1 MMASEII
8 SVILNL
14 TDNLSRGID
23 QATAKVD
30 SFGAKAGKLANAFA
44 PVSLAAGG
52 ALGISIKL
60 AADFDKSVTGAARA
74 LNLTGGEVEKFK
86 VSMQGLQKELGYQFS
101 QSALANIATDAG
113 KLGVA
118 KEQINDFTKTI
129 AKLAVAT
136 DQTKN
141 IGELST
147 NAAKIS
153 SLFKL
158 STKEFESFG
167 AAVNKLDD
175 SFALTANDL
184 IDFTKRAGGLASSAK
199 ISANQTAAWGATL
212 LNAGRTAETSGTF
225 MNKFVNVMGTADV
238 ASRKAKLGF
247 AQLGIDTKELARAFD
262 KDANGAM
269 LQFLTKLNAV
279 DNISKREII
288 ARIFG
293 QEHVGTASLL
303 AGQTDNLAKALGY
316 AADEQGNLTK
326 LQSEFDKQS
335 NSVAGQMEKF
345 KNQASALGI
354 QLGTA
359 LLPGILA
366 VMGALSPML
375 EMLVKLTQQHPMIST
390 LIVTALGV
398 VAIIA
403 PVLALVSAISS
414 IVAALPILGGAL
426 AAVAG
431 VLAALLSPI
440 TLVVAGFVGLGFAA
454 VAIIKNWT
462 PIKGFFAGLWD
473 GVISSGNRFVSW
485 VNTGLN
491 GAVKSAN
498 AGINHFAAS
507 ANASI
512 NSFVS
517 GGVAKIQGFF
527 SWLGG
532 LGSNFASMAVSW
544 GQGLLQGFINGIQSM
559 YGQVQNVMNTF
570 TSWLAQYL
578 PHSDAKKGAL
588 SNLTASGAAFADT
601 FMSGI
606 AGSNLDPFGTI
617 PEAGGYGSISPASSG
632 SGSTSMN
639 FAPVYNISAKDSD
652 DILKQLKERDRE
664 LLDLIKRANTRTDR
678 RAY

>member
-1 MMASEII
+1 MASEII

-23 QATAKVD
+23 QATAKVTGFAD
-30 SFGAKAGKLANAFA
+30 KAGKLSSAFA
-44 PVSLAAGG
+44 PLSLAAGAG
-52 ALGISIKL
+52 LGVSIKL

-74 LNLTGGEVEKFK
+74 LNLSAKEVEQFK
-86 VSMQGLQKELGYQFS
+86 VSVQGLQKDLNYQFS

-113 KLGVA
+113 KLGIA
-118 KEQINDFTKTI
+118 KEQVNDFTKTI
-129 AKLAVAT
+129 VKLAVAT

-158 STKEFESFG
+158 NTKEFESFG

-184 IDFTKRAGGLASSAK
+184 IDFTKRAGGLASSVK
-199 ISANQTAAWGATL
+199 ISASQTAAWGATL

-238 ASRKAKLGF
+238 ASKKAKKGF
-247 AQLGIDTKELARAFD
+247 AQLGYDTKELAKAFD

-269 LQFLTKLNAV
+269 LEFLKKLNAV
-279 DNISKREII
+279 DSISKREII
-288 ARIFG
+288 SRIFG

-316 AADEQGNLTK
+316 AADEQGNLVK
-326 LQSEFDKQS
+326 MQSEFDKQS
-335 NSVAGQMEKF
+335 NSVAGQMEHF
-345 KNQASALGI
+345 KNQAGALGI
-354 QLGTA
+354 QLGA
-359 LLPGILA
+359 VLLPGILK
-366 VMGALSPML
+366 VMSVLSPLL
-375 EMLVKLTQQHPMIST
+375 ESLVKLTQQHPMIST
-390 LIVTALGV
+390 MIVTALGV

-414 IVAALPILGGAL
+414 IIAVLPILGGLL
-426 AAVAG
+426 AAVGAAIAAMSLPIAG
-431 VLAALLSPI
+431 VIVGCIALGAA
-440 TLVVAGFVGLGFAA
+440 AY
-454 VAIIKNWT
+454 AIIKNWT
-462 PIKGFFAGLWD
+462 PIKTFFIGLWSD
-473 GVISSGNRFVSW
+473 AQKKLEGFILF
-485 VNTGLN
+485 
-491 GAVKSAN
+491 VKSAGS
-498 AGINHFAAS
+498 GIVQSVGTWFSGLPGAVSS
-507 ANASI
+507 ALSSSI
-512 NSFVS
+512 QAVINFYNWLS
-517 GGVAKIQGFF
+517 GV
-527 SWLGG
+527 
-532 LGSNFASMAVSW
+532 GSNFANMAVSW
-544 GQGLLQGFINGIQSM
+544 GRGLLQGFINGIQSM

-588 SNLTASGAAFADT
+588 SNLTASGKAFADT

-606 AGSNLDPFGTI
+606 ENANLDPFASVGT
-617 PEAGGYGSISPASSG
+617 EAGGYGGISPASATA
-632 SGSTSMN
+632 STSLS
-639 FAPVYNISAKDSD
+639 FAPVYNITAKDSD

-664 LLDLIKRANTRTDR
+664 LVELIRRATTRTDR
-678 RAY
+678 KAY